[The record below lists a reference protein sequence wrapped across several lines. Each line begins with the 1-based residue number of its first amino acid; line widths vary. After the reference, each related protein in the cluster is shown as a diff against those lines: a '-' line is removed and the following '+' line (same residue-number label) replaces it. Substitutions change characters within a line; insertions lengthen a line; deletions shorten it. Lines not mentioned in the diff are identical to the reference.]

1 MLSRNSW
8 WSYSHP
14 KAELSLEIDRS
25 FSTVQETAD
34 GSAVSPTTWLLPASL
49 LTGSSWQTGLIRAI
63 VLRER
68 GFSHYRS
75 GPLTIV
81 FTKIGNL
88 LIHRLHGVLHILHRM
103 RLFISPLLT
112 NSFAWRGP
120 PSSKSIWLC
129 YRSREECTYCNA
141 STSSPTYC
149 HCLIIKVDVVKQ
161 Q

>member
-88 LIHRLHGVLHILHRM
+88 LIHRLHGVLHIFTRNAPFHVT
-103 RLFISPLLT
+103 IVDKLLCME
-112 NSFAWRGP
+112 R
-120 PSSKSIWLC
+120 SSL
-129 YRSREECTYCNA
+129 
-141 STSSPTYC
+141 
-149 HCLIIKVDVVKQ
+149 VKEYLALL
-161 Q
+161 